1 MLQVIR
7 ERVRA
12 GRPREIEGK
21 GEAQIHCLHANEP
34 DTALAIG
41 AGRPS
46 LWVSLRAPLQLSL
59 QDGWMELGPRRFHYA
74 RGDAA
79 VTATSRRAGSW
90 MALLLPPIEI
100 GDGRQDPATDLDK
113 EPFPILAQP
122 LTPRV
127 WRSAAAIWRAAD
139 AAPIS
144 NWRGGQ
150 LTSSLSGAIIESQR
164 GMGST
169 LERCPGKSQAQRRQV
184 LNRLLRVRN
193 HVALNDAGPM
203 SVVQMAELAHYS
215 PSHFTRVFE
224 QVFSETPYQYVLDT
238 RMRKAEQLLRRPQLA
253 ITEIADQL
261 GFSSGATFARVFK
274 SYFGESATAARSRL
288 TECGRPRR
296 LVSGD
301 NGARA
306 FPTG

>member
-1 MLQVIR
+1 MLQVIK

-59 QDGWMELGPRRFHYA
+59 QDGWMELGPRCFHYA

-79 VTATSRRAGSW
+79 VTAASRRTGSW
-90 MALLLPPIEI
+90 MALLLPPNEV
-100 GDGRQDPATDLDK
+100 GDGRSDPMAELDR
-113 EPFPILAQP
+113 EPFPILSQP
-122 LTPRV
+122 LTSRV
-127 WRSAAAIWRAAD
+127 WRSAAAIWRATD
-139 AAPIS
+139 ASPIS
-144 NWRGGQ
+144 SWRAGQ
-150 LTSSLSGAIIESQR
+150 LTNSLSSAIIESQR
-164 GMGST
+164 CMGSA
-169 LERCPGKSQAQRRQV
+169 LARCPGKSLAQRRQV

-193 HVALNDAGPM
+193 HVALNDSGPM

-215 PSHFTRVFE
+215 SSHFTRVFE
-224 QVFSETPYQYVLDT
+224 QVFGETPYQYVLDT
-238 RMRKAEQLLRRPQLA
+238 RMRKAEALLRRPHLA

-274 SYFGESATAARSRL
+274 SYHQESATAVRSRL
-288 TECGRPRR
+288 AARTQARER
-296 LVSGD
+296 LVT
-301 NGARA
+301 RA
-306 FPTG
+306 SALG